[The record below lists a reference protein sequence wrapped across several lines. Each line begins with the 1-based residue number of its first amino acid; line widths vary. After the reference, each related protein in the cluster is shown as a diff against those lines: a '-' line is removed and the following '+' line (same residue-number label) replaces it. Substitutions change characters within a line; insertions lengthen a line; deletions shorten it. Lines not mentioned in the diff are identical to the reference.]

1 MNEASSKLVKEA
13 IEIFL
18 NNGDIFFTS
27 AVFNLSSKTRTEAG
41 ALMVKILAYKQT
53 SASDLDAYINSEY
66 QKSYDFIT
74 N

>member
-18 NNGDIFFTS
+18 NNGEIFFTS

-41 ALMVKILAYKQT
+41 ALMVKILAYQAT
-53 SASDLDAYINSEY
+53 NEADLDAFINAEY